1 MATITQFPKSIQPA
15 FNPILLKLTTT
26 SEKSETIYVT
36 INSKVYTLTKE
47 SFDNVVVFDLSFLL
61 RKHVNKTTPVV
72 AYSVNYMSNTYNFSA
87 LNAVKQIGESTDM
100 TSIKGKFLTL
110 MPFVRHYEGFTTQI
124 VFYQFTGQNQVQY
137 SGYPPTD
144 LPFGITTALVPT
156 SSASKITIIA
166 AGNSESIE
174 CINSCVPESPF
185 YVRWI
190 NQLGGFDYWMFGKRQ
205 EKALSIFNL
214 KEYNP
219 FFEDSAS
226 VDTNRK
232 LLSRE
237 SSRIVE
243 VGAEMIKD
251 NEFDE
256 LIKILLSPE
265 VEYYNGSKWVPIS
278 ITNQEVI
285 KTTSNAHHSIAL
297 EFELPN
303 PILQTNN

>member
-26 SEKSETIYVT
+26 TFEESATIYVT

-47 SFDNVVVFDLSFLL
+47 FFDFVIVFDLSFLL
-61 RKHVNKTTPVV
+61 RKHVSKTTPVV
-72 AYSVNYMSNTYNFSA
+72 AYSINYASNTYNFFA

-110 MPFVRHYEGFTTQI
+110 MPFVRYYEGFTTQI
-124 VFYQFTGQNQVQY
+124 VFYQFTGQNKIQY
-137 SGYPPTD
+137 GSNPATN
-144 LPFGITTALVPT
+144 LPLGITALVPT
-156 SSASKITIIA
+156 SSASRITIVA

-190 NQLGGFDYWMFGKRQ
+190 NQLGGLDYWMFGKRQ
-205 EKALSIFNL
+205 EKALSVSNL

-226 VDTNRK
+226 VNTNRK

-256 LIKILLSPE
+256 LIKILLSPDI
-265 VEYYNGSKWVPIS
+265 EYYNGSKWVPIS
-278 ITNQEVI
+278 ITNQEAT

>member
-36 INSKVYTLTKE
+36 INSKVYTLTKA

-190 NQLGGFDYWMFGKRQ
+190 NQIGR
-205 EKALSIFNL
+205 
-214 KEYNP
+214 
-219 FFEDSAS
+219 AS
-226 VDTNRK
+226 C
-232 LLSRE
+232 RE
-237 SSRIVE
+237 RV
-243 VGAEMIKD
+243 
-251 NEFDE
+251 
-256 LIKILLSPE
+256 
-265 VEYYNGSKWVPIS
+265 
-278 ITNQEVI
+278 
-285 KTTSNAHHSIAL
+285 
-297 EFELPN
+297 
-303 PILQTNN
+303 

>member
-26 SEKSETIYVT
+26 TFEESATIYVT

-47 SFDNVVVFDLSFLL
+47 FFDFVIVFDLSFLL
-61 RKHVNKTTPVV
+61 RKHVSKTTPVV
-72 AYSVNYMSNTYNFSA
+72 GYSVNYASNTYNFFA

-110 MPFVRHYEGFTTQI
+110 MPFVRYYEGFTTQI

-137 SGYPPTD
+137 SGYPPTN
-144 LPFGITTALVPT
+144 LPLGITALVPT
-156 SSASKITIIA
+156 SPASKITIIS
-166 AGNSESIE
+166 AGKSESIE
-174 CINSCVPESPF
+174 NVVSCVPESPF

-190 NQLGGFDYWMFGKRQ
+190 NQLGGLDYWMFGKRQ
-205 EKALSIFNL
+205 GKALSVSNL

-226 VDTNRK
+226 VNTNRK

-256 LIKILLSPE
+256 LIKILLSPDI
-265 VEYYNGSKWVPIS
+265 EYYNGSKWVPIS
-278 ITNQEVI
+278 ITNQEVT

>member
-26 SEKSETIYVT
+26 TVEESATIYVT

-47 SFDNVVVFDLSFLL
+47 FFNFVIVFDLSFLL
-61 RKHVNKTTPVV
+61 RKHVSKTTPVV
-72 AYSVNYMSNTYNFSA
+72 AYSINYASNTYNFFA

-100 TSIKGKFLTL
+100 SSIKGKFLTL
-110 MPFVRHYEGFTTQI
+110 MPFVRYYEGFTTQI
-124 VFYQFTGQNQVQY
+124 VFYQFTGQNQIQY
-137 SGYPPTD
+137 GSTSSIN
-144 LPFGITTALVPT
+144 LPLGITALVAT
-156 SSASKITIIA
+156 SYSSKITITA
-166 AGNSESIE
+166 VGKSESIE
-174 CINSCVPESPF
+174 NVVSCVPENPF

-190 NQLGGFDYWMFGKRQ
+190 NQLGGLDYWMFGKRQ
-205 EKALSIFNL
+205 GKALSVSNL

-226 VDTNRK
+226 VNTNRK

-256 LIKILLSPE
+256 LIKILLSPDI
-265 VEYYNGSKWVPIS
+265 EYYNGSKWVPIS
-278 ITNQEVI
+278 ITNQEVT